1 MARGNLY
8 GVLTLATSP
17 PGSPALLD
25 AHFVNGVGSAGWT
38 GKDNTQA
45 VWNGAAWLHRA
56 PSLGDSYLCAADG
69 VLYSWD
75 GSALVTQGGGGG
87 SGDVVGPASSTDRH
101 IPTFDGTTG
110 KLLED
115 SGVSMD
121 DVFTAVGQAAQATT
135 DIDAGTGAGV
145 LTPSQITSNQNDYAP
160 TGHGSVAQFR
170 LSTDAARDVTG
181 LAGGATARLV
191 TIHNVGSFD
200 LTLKDESG
208 SSTAANRFALGADL
222 RLKPDHAIALRYDA
236 TSSRWRAVKCM
247 TPEAYGGTG
256 RTRVPDP
263 FTLEFYASTALAAG
277 SSLRGILNSTDTGSA
292 FEVPSGK
299 TLKVLRAIGSV
310 KNGATAGTYNDDL
323 ILRNVTDSTDTQVA
337 TNTGTAAAEVY
348 IHAEGT
354 LDSPLA
360 TLAAGKRFAAG
371 VRNRSGNPGAWD
383 ASYKH
388 HVALVCVLE

>member
-1 MARGNLY
+1 MSRGNLY

-17 PGSPALLD
+17 PGSPTLLD
-25 AHFVNGVGSAGWT
+25 AHFVNGTGSGAWS

-56 PSLGDSYLCAADG
+56 PSLGDSYLNSADG

-75 GSALVTQGGGGG
+75 GAALVTQGGGGG
-87 SGDVVGPASSTDRH
+87 SGDVVGPASAVDDD
-101 IPTFDGTTG
+101 IAVFDGTTG
-110 KLLED
+110 KLIAN
-115 SGVSMD
+115 SGVAIS
-121 DVFTAVGQAAQATT
+121 DVYAAVGQAGQATS
-135 DIDAGTGAGV
+135 DLNAGTGAGV
-145 LTPSQITSNQNDYAP
+145 LTPAQITSNQNDYAP
-160 TGHGSVAQFR
+160 TGYTTVAQFR

-181 LAGGATARLV
+181 LVGGDAARLI
-191 TIHNVGSFD
+191 TLHNVGSFD

-222 RLKPDHAIALRYDA
+222 CLKPDHAIALRYDA
-236 TSSRWRAVKCM
+236 TSSRWRAVLCM

-256 RTRVPDP
+256 RAGVPQP
-263 FTLEFYASTALAAG
+263 VTLEFYASSALAAG
-277 SSLRGILNSTDTGSA
+277 SSLRGVLNTTDTGSA

-299 TLKVLRAIGSV
+299 TLKVLKAIGAA

-337 TNTGTAAAEVY
+337 TNTGTASAEVY

-371 VRNRSGNPGAWD
+371 LRNRSGNPGAWD

-388 HVALVCVLE
+388 HVLLVCVLE

>member
-1 MARGNLY
+1 MARSFSYSVKG
-8 GVLTLATSP
+8 LTTTP
-17 PGSPALLD
+17 PGSPSLLD
-25 AHFVNGVGSAGWT
+25 TYFVNGSGTGAWSGKSNVRAVYGGSWLFAEPLVGDIHFNEADGDTYLW
-38 GKDNTQA
+38 D
-45 VWNGAAWLHRA
+45 GAAL
-56 PSLGDSYLCAADG
+56 
-69 VLYSWD
+69 V
-75 GSALVTQGGGGG
+75 ALGGGG

-101 IPTFDGTTG
+101 ITIFDGATG
-110 KLLED
+110 KLVKD
-115 SGVSMD
+115 SGVAMD
-121 DVFTAVGQAAQATT
+121 DVYTAVLQAAQATT

-222 RLKPDHAIALRYDA
+222 CLKPDHAIALRYDA

-337 TNTGTAAAEVY
+337 TKTGTAAAEVY